1 MSGSCGLRQTA
12 GSMMIIDVVR
22 GRNWRGKSLPVI
34 VLLLGRRIDQI
45 PLSDPKLQ
53 VEGEEE
59 DTDCIRACN
68 SKIDIQ
74 RVPSH
79 YSGTGLNFDSSG
91 RRGATVGKCLLFDF
105 VFLCRFV
112 LIDSSPALCHSHPP
126 KPNFMRAR
134 TTRTPRCLFAVLKR
148 GLVAH
153 MSCIFRPQGKKQK
166 NGKSVGD
173 TDRRE

>member
-1 MSGSCGLRQTA
+1 MER
-12 GSMMIIDVVR
+12 VFP
-22 GRNWRGKSLPVI
+22 PVI

-91 RRGATVGKCLLFDF
+91 RRGTTVGKCPSRDF
-105 VFLCRFV
+105 VFLCRCV
-112 LIDSSPALCHSHPP
+112 LIDSSSLSVIRIHPSRISCAREQRAL
-126 KPNFMRAR
+126 R
-134 TTRTPRCLFAVLKR
+134 LFAVLKR
-148 GLVAH
+148 GLVA
-153 MSCIFRPQGKKQK
+153 IFRPQGKKQK

-173 TDRRE
+173 TDRRERMSALKHLN